1 MSEDRSEAEAPRRS
15 AGTSSMRRKV
25 RLIVNPYASKVTP
38 KSVTAVRQGLA
49 AHDVTEVTTTA
60 RDHATQLARDAA
72 DEGVDAVAVLGGDGT
87 VNEAANGLIGSDTET
102 ALAPLPGGSTNVF
115 VRTLGLPRKPGRAA
129 QAVAVGLGEGS
140 VRRIRV
146 GTANGRVFL
155 FHVGIGFDA
164 AVVAQVERRADLKR
178 KIGQAIFVYAA
189 FATWFRHYD
198 RTRPRLRVESDDRSG
213 VDGYFT
219 ICLNT
224 NPYTY
229 LGARPFNVVPGATGE
244 HGLTALTLTSFG
256 VGTLLGVTGRAL
268 GKGESVAR
276 HPAVDL
282 RRDQGRLVVNGHGPV
297 PWQADGDYLGEVT
310 ELVLTQAPK
319 RLLVV
324 VPGTNDPQI
333 GV

>member
-1 MSEDRSEAEAPRRS
+1 MSARERR
-15 AGTSSMRRKV
+15 RRV
-25 RLIVNPYASKVTP
+25 RLIINPFASTVTT
-38 KSVTAVRQGLA
+38 KSIAAVRLGLS
-49 AHDVTEVTTTA
+49 AHDVSEVTTTA
-60 RDHATQLARDAA
+60 RDHATELAREAA

-87 VNEAANGLIGSDTET
+87 VNEAANGLLGADTET

-115 VRTLGLPRKPGRAA
+115 VRTLGLPRKPAPAARAIA
-129 QAVAVGLGEGS
+129 IALEKGS
-140 VRRIRV
+140 SRHIPV

-164 AVVAQVERRADLKR
+164 AVVAQVERRAELKR

-198 RTRPRLRVESDDRSG
+198 RTRPRFRVAGDDGTG
-213 VDGYFT
+213 VDGYFA

-229 LGARPFNVVPGATGE
+229 LGLRPFNVAPGATGE
-244 HGLTALTLTSFG
+244 NGLTAVTLTRFG
-256 VGTLLGVTGRAL
+256 VGTLLGVTARAL

-276 HPAVDL
+276 HPAVDI
-282 RRDQGRLVVNGHGPV
+282 RRDQPRLVVTGHGPV
-297 PWQADGDYLGEVT
+297 PWQADGDYLGEAT
-310 ELVLTQAPK
+310 ELVLTQGSK

-324 VPGTNDPQI
+324 VPGQTDAPERD
-333 GV
+333 

>member
-1 MSEDRSEAEAPRRS
+1 
-15 AGTSSMRRKV
+15 MRRRV
-25 RLIVNPYASKVTP
+25 RLIVNPFASTVTP
-38 KSVTAVRQGLA
+38 KSIAAVRQGLA
-49 AHDVTEVTTTA
+49 AHDVSEVTTTC
-60 RDHATQLARDAA
+60 RDHATELARDAA

-87 VNEAANGLIGSDTET
+87 VNEAANGLLSADAET
-102 ALAPLPGGSTNVF
+102 ILAPLPGGSTNVF
-115 VRTLGLPRKPGRAA
+115 VRTLGLPRKPAKAA
-129 QAVAVGLGEGS
+129 SAITAALQEGS
-140 VRRIRV
+140 VRRIPV

-164 AVVAQVERRADLKR
+164 AVVAQVERRAELKR

-198 RTRPRLRVESDDRSG
+198 RTRPRFRVVGDDG
-213 VDGYFT
+213 TEVDGYFA

-229 LGARPFNVVPGATGE
+229 LGLRPFNVAPGATGE
-244 HGLTALTLTSFG
+244 GGLTAVTLTKFG

-268 GKGESVAR
+268 GKGDSVAR
-276 HPAVDL
+276 HPAVDT
-282 RRDQGRLVVNGHGPV
+282 RRDQARLVVTGHGPV

-324 VPGTNDPQI
+324 DPGGT
-333 GV
+333 GASAGA

>member
-1 MSEDRSEAEAPRRS
+1 MS
-15 AGTSSMRRKV
+15 SSRLNV
-25 RLIVNPYASKVTP
+25 RLIVNPYASTVTP
-38 KSVTAVRQGLA
+38 KSVAKGRQGLA
-49 AHDVTEVTTTA
+49 AHDVTEVTTTC
-60 RDHATQLARDAA
+60 RDHATELARDAA

-87 VNEAANGLIGSDTET
+87 VNEAANGLLGAATET
-102 ALAPLPGGSTNVF
+102 VLAPLPGGSTNVF

-129 QAVAVGLGEGS
+129 VAVAAALGEGS
-140 VRRIRV
+140 VRRIPV

-198 RTRPRLRVESDDRSG
+198 RTRPRFRVESDDGPG
-213 VDGYFT
+213 VDGYFA

-229 LGARPFNVVPGATGE
+229 LGARPFNVAPGATGE
-244 HGLTALTLTSFG
+244 QGLTAVTLTKFG
-256 VGTLLGVTGRAL
+256 VGALLGVTARAL

-276 HPAVDL
+276 HPAVDT
-282 RRDQGRLVVNGHGPV
+282 RRDQSRLVVAGHGPV
-297 PWQADGDYLGEVT
+297 PWQADGDYLGEFT
-310 ELVLTQAPK
+310 ELVLTQASK

-324 VPGTNDPQI
+324 DAGGAQGST

>member
-1 MSEDRSEAEAPRRS
+1 MSRDPVNQDPVNQDLVSPTRR
-15 AGTSSMRRKV
+15 RV
-25 RLIVNPYASKVTP
+25 RLIVNPYASTVRP
-38 KSVTAVRQGLA
+38 KSVAAVREGLA
-49 AHDVTEVTTTA
+49 DHDVSEVETTA
-60 RDHATQLARDAA
+60 RDHATELARDAA

-87 VNEAANGLIGSDTET
+87 VNEAANGLLAAGTDT

-129 QAVAVGLGEGS
+129 RAVSVALAEGS
-140 VRRIRV
+140 VRRIPV

-164 AVVAQVERRADLKR
+164 AVVAQVERRAELKR

-198 RTRPRLRVESDDRSG
+198 RTRPRFRIESDEGPG
-213 VDGYFT
+213 VDGYFA

-229 LGARPFNVVPGATGE
+229 LGARPFNVAPGATGE
-244 HGLTALTLTSFG
+244 HGLTAVTLTRFG
-256 VGTLLGVTGRAL
+256 VGTLLGVTARAL

-276 HPAVDL
+276 HPAVDM
-282 RRDQGRLVVNGHGPV
+282 RRDQPRLVVTGHGPV

-319 RLLVV
+319 PLLVV
-324 VPGTNDPQI
+324 VPGET
-333 GV
+333 GGSGEV